1 MAYIQSFE
9 GQNWLLPP
17 SIKDMIPENHIC
29 FLVENFVN
37 TLDFSKFDE
46 EYNGAGAPAYHPRI
60 SMKILIQGML
70 SKVRSSRKLAA
81 ASREN
86 LVFMYLSEKTK
97 PNFRTFARFRMDNAS
112 FVKKAFKKTVEL
124 AASHNLI
131 DLSLICIDGT
141 FIKANAGKKR
151 MIKREVFDIL
161 DKTVERMI
169 KEDIALDKLEEEMY
183 GDSEENLTGMDRK
196 DMKRI
201 VEEYT
206 KCQDKKKIREM
217 HEKVKKALE
226 RDPRQKK
233 ISLTDP
239 ESRMMIN
246 KKRNVEPSYNA
257 QFSVDD
263 KHQIILAN
271 DVCQDGHDANQLV
284 PQIENIEEN
293 IGKLP
298 EGTKIGADCSY
309 SSGNNFQFLERK
321 KLEGYIPSRAQA
333 QELNGKEQTL
343 NHDWYEYD
351 GDTGEIIL
359 QGRRLQFHKR
369 SVRKDGKE
377 VLLYKTKD
385 WSVRRQV
392 PALFRERL
400 RMKTKMQTAE
410 AKEIYNKRKIIVEP
424 PIGNIKENLGF
435 REFLLRGI
443 NSVKTE
449 LNLVSMAHNLKKVW
463 VKKTEASTRNIF
475 SEMLLKFYKVCC

>member
-9 GQNWLLPP
+9 GQNWLLPL
-17 SIKDMIPENHIC
+17 SIKDIIPKDHIC

-37 TLDFSKFDE
+37 SLDFSKFDE
-46 EYNGAGAPAYHPRI
+46 EYDGVGAPAYHPRI
-60 SMKILIQGML
+60 SLKILIQGML

-86 LVFMYLSEKTK
+86 LVFMYLGEKTK
-97 PNFRTFARFRMDNAS
+97 PNFRTIARFRMNNAS
-112 FVKKAFKKTVEL
+112 FVKEAFKKTVEL
-124 AASHNLI
+124 AASYNLI
-131 DLSLICIDGT
+131 DLSLICVDGT
-141 FIKANAGKKR
+141 FIKANASKKR
-151 MIKREVFDIL
+151 TIKREVFDIL
-161 DKTVERMI
+161 DKAVERMI
-169 KEDIALDKLEEEMY
+169 EEDIALDKLEEEMY

-201 VEEYT
+201 VDEYK
-206 KCQDKKKIREM
+206 KCQDKKKIEEIHKR
-217 HEKVKKALE
+217 VKKELDC
-226 RDPRQKK
+226 DPNQKK
-233 ISLTDP
+233 LSLTDP
-239 ESRMMIN
+239 ESRMMTN

-257 QFSVDD
+257 QFSVDA

-271 DVCQDGHDANQLV
+271 DVCQDGHDANQLI

-298 EGTKIGADCSY
+298 KGTKIGADCSY
-309 SSGNNFQFLERK
+309 SSGNNFQFLEKK

-343 NHDWYEYD
+343 NHDMYEYD
-351 GDTGEIIL
+351 WDTDEIIL
-359 QGRRLQFHKR
+359 DGVRLQFHKH
-369 SVRKDGKE
+369 SIRKDGKE

-385 WSVRRQV
+385 WSIRRQV

-410 AKEIYNKRKIIVEP
+410 AKEIYNRRKIVVEP
-424 PIGNIKENLGF
+424 PIGDIKENLGF
-435 REFLLRGI
+435 REFLLRGM

-449 LNLVSMAHNLKKVW
+449 LNLVSIAHNLKKVW
-463 VKKTEASTRNIF
+463 IKKKEVGMRTTF
-475 SEMLLKFYKVCC
+475 SKMLIKSDGICC